1 MDNVKLPKEVQQVF
15 TALGVSDVKGAIAA
29 IGVAITMIIG
39 IIGGLASGD
48 TSSQA
53 GIKGSSNDSKPS
65 VTAPAK
71 PGKGTTRPT
80 TANPRP
86 SATPTTSQTTPT
98 TSTENPVDTMPQPAP
113 LYTGSKP
120 VSLEDVTFK
129 SFSKYY
135 KFRKMQAGVMMNGT
149 PDYDAYVALQ
159 IPLYPGWDHDLKERI
174 ENPGYWNDTYTLS
187 FNNANNATPYSYS
200 EFDATFDFMDDTP
213 STFYTLVR
221 FWEGDTEKYLNPKDY
236 PGFTFGKDGR
246 LQLRPGNEP
255 FNLKYDLKDVR
266 ELQIDFH
273 GVNNS
278 GAKTSIIG
286 LTMQNPVFK

>member
-15 TALGVSDVKGAIAA
+15 NALGVSNVQGAVAA
-29 IGVAITMIIG
+29 IGVVITMIIG

-48 TSSQA
+48 TSSKA

-71 PGKGTTRPT
+71 PGNQGTTRP

-86 SATPTTSQTTPT
+86 SAAPTTSQTTPT
-98 TSTENPVDTMPQPAP
+98 TTENPVDTMPQPAP

-120 VSLEDVTFK
+120 VPLADVTFEGRNNG
-129 SFSKYY
+129 YE
-135 KFRKMQAGVMMNGT
+135 FRQMQAGVMLNGT
-149 PDYDAYVALQ
+149 PDYDAYVALY
-159 IPLYPGWDHDLKERI
+159 PNRWGNWDTDVEGRASNSRFWDNLYI
-174 ENPGYWNDTYTLS
+174 LS

-200 EFDATFDFMDDTP
+200 EFDATFDFMDNTP

-221 FWEGDTEKYLNPKDY
+221 FWEGDTEKFLNPKDY

-273 GVNNS
+273 GINNS
-278 GAKTSIIG
+278 GAKTNIIG

>member
-1 MDNVKLPKEVQQVF
+1 MQQVF

-48 TSSQA
+48 TSSRA

-71 PGKGTTRPT
+71 PGTGTNPSTRP

-86 SATPTTSQTTPT
+86 STAPTTTD
-98 TSTENPVDTMPQPAP
+98 NPVDTTPQPAP

-120 VSLEDVTFK
+120 VPLEDVTFT
-129 SFSKYY
+129 SYDNDY
-135 KFRKMQAGVMMNGT
+135 KFRRMQAGVMLNGT
-149 PDYDAYVALQ
+149 PNYDAYVAL
-159 IPLYPGWDHDLKERI
+159 YPFNLGDWDTDVEKRTRYSRFWA
-174 ENPGYWNDTYTLS
+174 NTYTLL

-200 EFDATFDFMDDTP
+200 QFDATFDFMDNTP
-213 STFYTLVR
+213 STFYTLIR
-221 FWEGDTEKYLNPKDY
+221 FWEGDTEKFLNPKDY

-273 GVNNS
+273 GINNS
-278 GAKTSIIG
+278 GAKTDIIG